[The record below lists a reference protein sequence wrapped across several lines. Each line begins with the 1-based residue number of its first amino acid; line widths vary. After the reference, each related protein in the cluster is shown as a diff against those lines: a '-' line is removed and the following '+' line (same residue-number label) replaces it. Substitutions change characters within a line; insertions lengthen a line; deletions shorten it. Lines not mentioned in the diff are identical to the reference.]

1 MYLYELVKKY
11 PHKKYKNKNIPY
23 TYFRFST
30 LLDSIYAYNEDYNI
44 EFVNYNYHSF
54 WKRVTLNEWELY
66 KEKPKYTHEFI
77 MNGWL
82 VYGNDANKYVRVAS
96 YYEGLYVYD
105 IPLPYISHK
114 QFRFDDIQKETIVK
128 DVPK

>member
-11 PHKKYKNKNIPY
+11 PHKKYKNKNIPH
-23 TYFRFST
+23 TYFRFSK

-66 KEKPKYTHEFI
+66 KEEHKYTHEFI

-82 VYGNDANKYVRVAS
+82 EYDKNKYARVMS
-96 YYEGLYVYD
+96 YSNCVYIYD
-105 IPLPYISHK
+105 IPYLVH
-114 QFRFDDIQKETIVK
+114 QHLTFDDIQNEKIVK